1 MNSSN
6 ETAIIKIR
14 IVNNLSQIENAFLK
28 WDIKREEGNVHIK
41 VGLLFSFTGTTAIT
55 EKGQY
60 DAACFAIHQFQ
71 QQGHIVEVI
80 AKDICSD
87 PYKAAQEAEA
97 LANQGVNV
105 FIGCYTSACRKA
117 ILPILEKHNCLLVYP
132 TLYEG
137 QEDHPNVFYTGEV
150 PNQQVH
156 TLLDYLMDS
165 YGKRIY
171 LVGNDYIYPRE
182 TNAQVK
188 TYAMEKEGEIVQE
201 QYVPFGHREFH
212 NVIQDIILKKP
223 DVIFSTLVGQSVPS
237 FYKTYKQMGLHSDSV
252 PIFSPITK
260 ETELEAMG
268 YEVGAGHYS
277 SASYFQS
284 LDNSLNHKFV
294 ARFKKFFGKNKS
306 ISSVMFNTYLG
317 TEIVL
322 DAIIHI
328 NSYDPKKIFKYI
340 SGKKIETECGQL
352 RIGTEKRHLSRP
364 VKVGKAL
371 PDGQFE
377 IVWDSANNIQPRPY
391 KIKLNKRSQLNEI
404 VLNAWGQI
412 SDEAIIALSEEKI
425 IQYMSR
431 KAQEMTDFN
440 KGDTVS
446 STMWKELERKFDIHS
461 YETKP
466 KTLLLLKPNLHKDF
480 DPISQFGNIFTK
492 NIIFQHELET
502 AKIAAQTTANVLIL
516 GETGTGKEVMARAIH
531 EESSRKNN
539 PFIAVNTGAIPKDL
553 ITSELFGYTDGTFTG
568 AKKGGAIGKFESAHT
583 GTLFLDEIGEMPKE
597 LQVVLLRAIETKRII
612 RLGDT
617 VERPVDIRI
626 IAATNRNLEEEI
638 AYNNSFRS
646 DLYYRLNVLSI
657 DIPALRE
664 RPEDIEALTWKF
676 IKELQEI
683 YGNGPRKID
692 REVMQLFIE
701 YPWPGNVRELRN
713 IMERA
718 YLLSREK
725 SDSITAHH
733 LPRNIKG
740 YYQRAVS
747 SDLSLKDVEKNLIT
761 QALKETSSVNE
772 ASKKLGI
779 GRSTLYR
786 KMKEFEIS

>member
-1 MNSSN
+1 M
-6 ETAIIKIR
+6 
-14 IVNNLSQIENAFLK
+14 Q
-28 WDIKREEGNVHIK
+28 IK
-41 VGLLFSFTGTTAIT
+41 VGLLFSFTGTTSIT

-71 QQGHIVEVI
+71 QQGHLVEVI
-80 AKDICSD
+80 ARDICSD
-87 PYKAAQEAEA
+87 PYKAAKEAEA
-97 LANQGVNV
+97 LAQQGVKV

-117 ILPILEKHNCLLVYP
+117 ILPILEEYNCLLVYP

-156 TLLDYLMDS
+156 TLLDYLMNA
-165 YGKRIY
+165 YGNRIY
-171 LVGNDYIYPRE
+171 LIGNDYIYPRE

-188 TYAMEKEGEIVQE
+188 AYATEKNGEIIE
-201 QYVPFGHREFH
+201 EEYVPFGHREFH
-212 NVIQDIILKKP
+212 HVIQDIILKKP

-237 FYKTYKQMGLHSDSV
+237 FYKTYHQMGLDPNSI

-268 YEVGAGHYS
+268 HEVGAGHYS

-284 LDNSLNHKFV
+284 LDNPLNQQFV
-294 ARFKKFFGKNKS
+294 ERFNTFFGENKS

-317 TEIVL
+317 VEIII
-322 DAIIHI
+322 DAITNIK
-328 NSYDPKKIFKYI
+328 SYEPRKIFQYI
-340 SGKKIETECGQL
+340 SGRKIDTECGLL
-352 RIGTEKRHLSRP
+352 RIGSKKRHLSRP
-364 VKVGKAL
+364 VKVGRAL
-371 PDGQFE
+371 PNGQFE

-391 KIKLNKRSQLNEI
+391 KLKITRRNQLNEI

-412 SDEAIIALSEEKI
+412 SEEAIIALSEDRT

-431 KAQEMTDFN
+431 KAEEMTGLN
-440 KGDTVS
+440 NGDIVTPKMLEKIETTYDVNS
-446 STMWKELERKFDIHS
+446 YKSEL
-461 YETKP
+461 
-466 KTLLLLKPNLHKDF
+466 KTLFILKKNYQKSL
-480 DPISQFGNIFTK
+480 DPIYQFGNMYTQ
-492 NIIFQHELET
+492 NSIFQQELET
-502 AKIAAQTTANVLIL
+502 ATIAAQTTANVLIL

-531 EESSRKNN
+531 GESNRKNG
-539 PFIAVNTGAIPKDL
+539 PFIAVNTGAIPKEL
-553 ITSELFGYTDGTFTG
+553 ITSELFGYTEGTFTG
-568 AKKGGAIGKFESAHT
+568 AKKGGSIGKFESAHN

-597 LQVVLLRAIETKRII
+597 LQVILLRAIETKKVI
-612 RLGDT
+612 RLGDV

-626 IAATNRNLEEEI
+626 IAATNRNLQEEI

-664 RPEDIEALTWKF
+664 RPEDIEALAWKF
-676 IKELQEI
+676 MDEFQGV
-683 YGNGPRKID
+683 YGSGPKKID
-692 REVMQLFIE
+692 SEVMQLFIE
-701 YPWPGNVRELRN
+701 YPWPGNIRELRN

-718 YLLSREK
+718 FLLSRGK
-725 SDSITAHH
+725 SETISTNH
-733 LPRNIKG
+733 LPRNIQG
-740 YYQRAVS
+740 YYQREIK
-747 SDLSLKDVEKNLIT
+747 SDLSLKDVEKKMIA
-761 QALKETSSVNE
+761 QALMETNSVQE

-786 KMKEFEIS
+786 KMKELEISI